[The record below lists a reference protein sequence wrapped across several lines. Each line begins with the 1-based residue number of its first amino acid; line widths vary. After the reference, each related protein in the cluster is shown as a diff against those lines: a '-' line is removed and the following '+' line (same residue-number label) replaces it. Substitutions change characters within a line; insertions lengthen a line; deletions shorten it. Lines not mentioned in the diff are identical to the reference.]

1 MRSSTRIL
9 AAGVALLLVAASCG
23 GSGTGEAPGA
33 PKAAATAAPATQAV
47 TAPAPVAPAKATYLN
62 LVVDTVRGQAGLTD
76 AEKKLDTADGL
87 HCVVMSKFPQGSR
100 IVWRVRVTDPLTQ
113 KTLDDKALASVE
125 LTLPDGKTQALK
137 YGPHGGTKE
146 NPADHFWATGW
157 SVPNDYPT
165 GVFNH
170 KITAKTAEGV
180 AGVYGFDFF
189 KVPAAQ
195 LTIIPKD
202 LGKRN
207 Y

>member
-9 AAGVALLLVAASCG
+9 AAGALLLLVAASCG

-33 PKAAATAAPATQAV
+33 PKVAATAAPATQAV

-100 IVWRVRVTDPLTQ
+100 IVWRVKVLDPVAN
-113 KTLDDKALASVE
+113 KELDDKGLASVV
-125 LTLPDGKTQALK
+125 LTLPDGKTQDLK
-137 YGPHGGTKE
+137 YGGHGGTKE
-146 NPADHFWATGW
+146 NPADRFWATGW

>member
-23 GSGTGEAPGA
+23 GASTGEAPGA
-33 PKAAATAAPATQAV
+33 PQAAATAAPATQAV
-47 TAPAPVAPAKATYLN
+47 TAPVPVTPAKATSLA
-62 LVVDTVRGQAGLTD
+62 LVVDTIRGQAGLTD
-76 AEKKLDTADGL
+76 AEKKLDTPDGL

-100 IVWRVRVTDPLTQ
+100 IVWRVKVLDPVAN
-113 KTLDDKALASVE
+113 KELDDKGLASVV
-125 LTLPDGKTQALK
+125 LTLPDGKTQDLK
-137 YGPHGGTKE
+137 YGGHGGTKE
-146 NPADHFWATGW
+146 NPADRFWATGFT
-157 SVPNDYPT
+157 VPNDYPT

-170 KITAKTAEGV
+170 KITAKSLEGV
-180 AGVYGFDFF
+180 TGVYGFDFF

-202 LGKRN
+202 LGKRS